1 MTYERWKQIERLQW
15 EKALRDN
22 PTANRRRLQKK
33 LRNSMVL
40 THGPCPPKPRTGPP
54 WYLKLGARAFG
65 GGGGVGFLKKVW
77 NWLSGKKTLISSIL
91 IGVPVI
97 WETLEGILRTGG
109 VEEATLVTIAGV
121 IGLIVGWGHKILKV
135 LGVAARPE

>member
-1 MTYERWKQIERLQW
+1 
-15 EKALRDN
+15 
-22 PTANRRRLQKK
+22 
-33 LRNSMVL
+33 
-40 THGPCPPKPRTGPP
+40 
-54 WYLKLGARAFG
+54 
-65 GGGGVGFLKKVW
+65 VGFLKKVW

-135 LGVAARPE
+135 LGVAATPE